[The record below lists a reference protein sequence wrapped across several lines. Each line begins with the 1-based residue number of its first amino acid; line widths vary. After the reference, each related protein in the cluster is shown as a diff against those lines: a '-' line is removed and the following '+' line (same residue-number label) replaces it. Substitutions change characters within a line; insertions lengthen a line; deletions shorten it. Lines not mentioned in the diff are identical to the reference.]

1 LTQQSAH
8 RAVCL
13 VVFGLVVGSAVL
25 LSALDRGWA
34 NGAWHGRADDYA
46 YVFVALAPVA
56 LGYVSAR
63 RWSVIAVAAIF
74 AVTIIVQQLMRVDDP
89 VLSGTDDL
97 APIGGLI
104 LIPLPMALAAVGVG
118 AARLQAKRRR
128 EPSST

>member
-1 LTQQSAH
+1 MTQRAAH
-8 RAVCL
+8 RAGCL
-13 VVFGLVVGSAVL
+13 VVLGLVVGSAVL

-34 NGAWHGRADDYA
+34 NSAWDGKADDYA
-46 YVFVALAPVA
+46 YVFAALAPVA

-74 AVTIIVQQLMRVDDP
+74 AVTIIVQQLMWVDDP
-89 VLSGTDDL
+89 VLRGTDDL

-104 LIPLPMALAAVGVG
+104 LIPLPMALAALGVG
-118 AARLQAKRRR
+118 AARLQAKRR